1 VRYRWTIL
9 GAGVV
14 AQASFSALLIGLA
27 SIAPAIQHRYG
38 LSLAQVG
45 VVLAAVNIGT
55 VVTLFP
61 WGLLADRI
69 GERKTIGVGLT
80 GCGAAVA
87 GAAFAGSFGA
97 LIAFLALG
105 GALGG
110 CVQSASGR
118 AVMSWFAPAERGLAL
133 GIRQT
138 AVPLGGAIAAVLLPA
153 LAAGPGLRSAFIALA
168 IGSGLGA
175 AVGLALL
182 RDAPAGDLE
191 AELVRPLRDRRL
203 WLLCGGSTLY
213 LAGQFAILGF
223 VVLFLHE
230 HRGFSNRAAA
240 GVLAAVQVLG
250 GVARIVAGRWSDRL
264 RKRIVPLLWIGVSL
278 AAALVLSS
286 ALVDA
291 SLWLLVPSLLVAG
304 TFGLSWNGLSY
315 TAAAERAGA
324 ARSGAAIGIQQTTL
338 AMGSIVFPI
347 AFAAVV
353 DAASWRLGYLLVA
366 LCPLAGFVALRP
378 LAERS

>member
-1 VRYRWTIL
+1 VSRYRWTIL

-27 SIAPAIQHRYG
+27 SITPAIQHRYD

-45 VVLAAVNIGT
+45 VVLAGVNIGT
-55 VVTLFP
+55 VLTLLP

-69 GERKTIGVGLT
+69 GERKTIGVGLA

-97 LIAFLALG
+97 LVAFLALA

-138 AVPLGGAIAAVLLPA
+138 AVPLGGAIAALLLPA
-153 LAAGPGLRSAFIALA
+153 LAAGPGLRSAFLALA
-168 IGSGLGA
+168 VGAGLGA
-175 AVGLALL
+175 FVGLALL
-182 RDAPAGDLE
+182 RDAPASDLE
-191 AELVRPLRDRRL
+191 PQLVRPLRDRRL
-203 WLLCGGSTLY
+203 WLLCGGSTFY

-223 VVLFLHE
+223 VVLFLHS
-230 HRGFSNRAAA
+230 HRGFSNGAAA

-250 GVARIVAGRWSDRL
+250 GAARIAAGRWSDSL
-264 RKRIVPLLWIGVSL
+264 QKRIVPLLWIGVTL
-278 AAALVLSS
+278 AAALVLSA

-304 TFGLSWNGLSY
+304 TLGLSWNGLSY

-324 ARSGAAIGIQQTTL
+324 ARSGAAIGIQQTAL
-338 AMGSIVFPI
+338 AVGSIVFPI
-347 AFAAVV
+347 AFAALVG
-353 DAASWRLGYLLVA
+353 AASWRLGYLLVA

-378 LAERS
+378 LEER

>member
-1 VRYRWTIL
+1 MRYRWTIL

-153 LAAGPGLRSAFIALA
+153 LAAGPGLRWSFLALA
-168 IGSGLGA
+168 VGAGLGA

-182 RDAPAGDLE
+182 RDAPAGELE